1 MKKLKL
7 TLILSAF
14 LVLHNT
20 AIAQTVHG
28 CVLPGSNVIYT
39 NQVSG
44 SLTTLINTA
53 LGGAPLYHSSPT
65 ERLTNPNCFYKS
77 VSSTRACKVCPT
89 GFTSTI
95 GGLITGCSSTL
106 LTGHEGT
113 YIVECDL
120 DGYGLAMLSFIGLFG
135 IRHIRKIK

>member
-1 MKKLKL
+1 MKKLKV
-7 TLILSAF
+7 TLLLSAF
-14 LVLHNT
+14 LLIWNT
-20 AIAQTVHG
+20 ASAQTVQG

-44 SLTTLINTA
+44 SLTTLINA
-53 LGGAPLYHSSPT
+53 ILGGAPLYHSSPSA
-65 ERLTNPNCFYKS
+65 RLTNPNCFYRS
-77 VSSTRACKVCPT
+77 ISSTRPCKICPT

-106 LTGHEGT
+106 LTGQEGT

-120 DGYGLAMLSFIGLFG
+120 DGYGLAILSFVGFFG
-135 IRHIRKIK
+135 MRHIRRIK